1 VTRPEPLPDTWY
13 SRDFLV
19 LLEVAR
25 RFADDP
31 TTSRVEAG
39 DIADTLGLD
48 HAMVCAIGGTLR
60 DAGFVD
66 GIGVDQV
73 PGLIIFT
80 HLTPTGRRE
89 VGMWPSPEV
98 AADRL
103 LAALDAAI
111 ANAPTEEAKGK
122 ARRVLDAFTSAG
134 RDLLVDVAGGVVTG
148 QISGG

>member
-1 VTRPEPLPDTWY
+1 MTRPEPLPDQWY
-13 SRDFLV
+13 SRDLLV
-19 LLEVAR
+19 LREVAR
-25 RFADDP
+25 RFADNP
-31 TTSRVEAG
+31 ATSRVEAG

-48 HAMVCAIGGTLR
+48 HAVVCAIGGILR

-66 GIGVDQV
+66 GVEVDQL
-73 PGLIIFT
+73 PGLVLFT
-80 HLTPTGRRE
+80 NLTPTGRRE
-89 VGMWPSPEV
+89 VGLWPSPDV

-103 LAALDAAI
+103 LAALEAAVT
-111 ANAPTEEAKGK
+111 NAPTEEARGK